1 MCLRKPFCSCSLML
15 FINRTG
21 IIMFLKNVVELSV
34 DRFFLFQ
41 LVSWITPIEHWAGPG
56 DKASMVSEPD
66 GRPCM
71 VVAERVQERRHS
83 TARVGCC
90 SFTLKYFFLICKD
103 MISFPIKNSFNIK
116 RKPVEPSGL
125 VAQHQTETCTRPLE
139 C

>member
-1 MCLRKPFCSCSLML
+1 ML

-56 DKASMVSEPD
+56 DKASTASESD

-71 VVAERVQERRHS
+71 VVVEQVQERRHQDS
-83 TARVGCC
+83 SSRM
-90 SFTLKYFFLICKD
+90 LLIYSE
-103 MISFPIKNSFNIK
+103 IFSFPKS
-116 RKPVEPSGL
+116 
-125 VAQHQTETCTRPLE
+125 TRI
-139 C
+139 